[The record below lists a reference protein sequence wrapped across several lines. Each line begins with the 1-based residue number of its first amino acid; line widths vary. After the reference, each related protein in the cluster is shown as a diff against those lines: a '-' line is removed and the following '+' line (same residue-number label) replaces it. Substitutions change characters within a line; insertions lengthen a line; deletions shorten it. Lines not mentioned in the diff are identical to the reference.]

1 MATRIIL
8 RSAGGVGTSETKI
21 GDDLAP
27 PAGVKWTL
35 VEIRVRASAAS
46 TVRIYFDTELYYEIR
61 TTVTPGAY
69 PRPHTVTLDIMQ
81 PHILAVKALADS
93 GTARVEVELVIE
105 ESPAAP
111 A

>member
-8 RSAGGVGTSETKI
+8 RSAAGVGTSETKI

-35 VEIRVRASAAS
+35 VEIRARASAAS

-61 TTVTPGAY
+61 TTITPGAY

-81 PHILAVKALADS
+81 PHILAVKAQADS
-93 GTARVEVELVIE
+93 GTATVEVELVIE
-105 ESPAAP
+105 ESPAG
-111 A
+111 

>member
-8 RSAGGVGTSETKI
+8 RRATGVGTSETAI
-21 GDDLAP
+21 GDTLQP

-35 VEIRVRASAAS
+35 VEIRVRASAAA
-46 TVRIYFDTELYYEIR
+46 TVRIYFDTEPYYEIR
-61 TTVTPGAY
+61 TTITPGAY
-69 PRPHTVTLDIMQ
+69 PRPHTVTLDVMQ
-81 PHILAVKALADS
+81 PHTLAVKGFADAA
-93 GTARVEVELVIE
+93 TADIEAELVIE

>member
-8 RSAGGVGTSETKI
+8 RSATGVGTAETEI
-21 GDDLAP
+21 GDTLAP

-35 VEIRVRASAAS
+35 VEIRPRASAAS

-81 PHILAVKALADS
+81 PHTLAVKALADS
-93 GTARVEVELVIE
+93 GTATVEVELVIE